1 MSMFTIVCDPAS
13 VLPLP
18 TCCEWSVLISCDPFV
33 TRDKLHYTL
42 QTWDKEA
49 AVMAQTYAD
58 ECWGLRHNSAKG
70 RYTRR
75 FGHNPKFKFKFE
87 SKFHVRIEPMS
98 PQVKSKLG
106 MKSGKSKN
114 YQ

>member
-1 MSMFTIVCDPAS
+1 
-13 VLPLP
+13 
-18 TCCEWSVLISCDPFV
+18 
-33 TRDKLHYTL
+33 
-42 QTWDKEA
+42 
-49 AVMAQTYAD
+49 MAQTYAD